1 MTRTHER
8 EALEHALKASA
19 EGLGID
25 RAIRILQNRKRA
37 KPMNETVE
45 PTEDDEMDAKRWCE
59 LNGIGA

>member
-45 PTEDDEMDAKRWCE
+45 PTEDDEIWAEKIAE
-59 LNGIGA
+59 LEGVA